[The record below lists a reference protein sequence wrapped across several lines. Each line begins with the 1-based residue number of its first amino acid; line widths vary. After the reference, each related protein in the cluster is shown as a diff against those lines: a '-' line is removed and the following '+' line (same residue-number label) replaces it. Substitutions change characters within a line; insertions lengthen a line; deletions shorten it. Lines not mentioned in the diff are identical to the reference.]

1 VQLKQGGHKA
11 TMTEQHINGI
21 TRKHHQRGF
30 SLIEMLIVATI
41 IIIIAA
47 FASLTLA
54 TGFADNHTR
63 QALDTALTQMRVA
76 RERAV
81 SERKQYILCFGIAA
95 PLGAATPL
103 GAPTTQ
109 SIQLFRWD
117 QGTALAAAVQITNV
131 SLPTDIFFQTIAGI
145 PTAATPDGFGVGVVA
160 LDLDQGVAGGNK
172 QQIMFLP
179 DGTARDTN
187 LNLNSGVIY
196 MAKNAT
202 LYSSRAISLFGA
214 SGRSRG
220 WALVKQGLGT
230 AWVQQ

>member
-1 VQLKQGGHKA
+1 MKDQNINQGLAAKRSPG
-11 TMTEQHINGI
+11 
-21 TRKHHQRGF
+21 RDQRGF

-41 IIIIAA
+41 MLIISGFAA
-47 FASLTLA
+47 LTLS
-54 TGFADNHTR
+54 TGFEDNHTR
-63 QALDTALTQMRVA
+63 QALDTALTQMRIA
-76 RERAV
+76 RERAI
-81 SERKQYILCFGIAA
+81 SERKQYILCFGLAA
-95 PLGAATPL
+95 PVGAATPL

-145 PTAATPDGFGVGVVA
+145 PTGATPDGFGVGVVA

-172 QQIMFLP
+172 QQVMFLP
-179 DGTARDTN
+179 DGTARDIN
-187 LNLNSGVIY
+187 LNLNSGVLY